1 MEKDKIKVKSIIL
14 LLKNLYDCLKFKDDK
29 RKKSNWF
36 NRNTYTHR
44 RSRDLVRQKEEI
56 KCNNTIKQY
65 KNV

>member
-29 RKKSNWF
+29 RKKNNWF

-44 RSRDLVRQKEEI
+44 RSKDLVRQKEEI